1 MIVGAITG
9 GPNGG
14 RGALASIGIY
24 VGDDY
29 RSAKSSQNLRDLLAH
44 ALARAGHDSYP
55 VIQSHQLNH
64 LGAPVVVILSLRP
77 R

>member
-1 MIVGAITG
+1 
-9 GPNGG
+9 
-14 RGALASIGIY
+14 
-24 VGDDY
+24 
-29 RSAKSSQNLRDLLAH
+29 
-44 ALARAGHDSYP
+44 LARAGHDSYP